1 MNACF
6 RVQTIFFKNKSSVN
20 ENENSETVKSLNS
33 NEVSSNEKS
42 GTSNSESS
50 QDKNREEVLL
60 QENKSLTEKVN
71 EIDDKYKRALAETEN
86 MR

>member
-1 MNACF
+1 M
-6 RVQTIFFKNKSSVN
+6 N

-33 NEVSSNEKS
+33 NEVNSNEQS

>member
-1 MNACF
+1 M
-6 RVQTIFFKNKSSVN
+6 N

>member
-1 MNACF
+1 MIYF

-20 ENENSETVKSLNS
+20 ENENVKTDKPPNLNEVNS
-33 NEVSSNEKS
+33 NEASKSSNLDSSEDKS
-42 GTSNSESS
+42 
-50 QDKNREEVLL
+50 REEVLL

>member
-1 MNACF
+1 
-6 RVQTIFFKNKSSVN
+6 VN

-33 NEVSSNEKS
+33 NEVNSNEQS